1 MHLIHPAV
9 VGEQKL
15 EEVSDEVDGHDPQH
29 GGKEQSAQVL
39 AYWERVGVD
48 AVKTKT
54 TVVVCVLL
62 LNTSEG
68 TVTCLVRS
76 QCN

>member
-39 AYWERVGVD
+39 AY
-48 AVKTKT
+48 
-54 TVVVCVLL
+54 
-62 LNTSEG
+62 
-68 TVTCLVRS
+68 
-76 QCN
+76 